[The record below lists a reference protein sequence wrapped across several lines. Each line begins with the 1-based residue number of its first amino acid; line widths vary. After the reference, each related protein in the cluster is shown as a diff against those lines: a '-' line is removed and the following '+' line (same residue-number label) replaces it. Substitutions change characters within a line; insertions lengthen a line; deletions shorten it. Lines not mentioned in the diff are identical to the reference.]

1 MRQIFVFLLLLLLC
15 STSLISQ
22 TPDKISF
29 QAIVRNNANEL
40 VKSSSIGI
48 KLSVIKNTIDGTVIY
63 AETHKPITNDNG
75 LINIEIGNGTKLI
88 GDFATIDWS
97 SGKFFTKTEIDITGG
112 SNYTISS
119 VSQLLSVPYA
129 LYAKNAGSVSG
140 LSKSTVGLS
149 NVDNTSDIEK
159 PVSSQTKA
167 FIEDVLLNKYV
178 WLNGTISPVN
188 SQGEINNFYINT
200 SNGDYYKKTGA
211 DSWTL
216 LGNLTGPQGPAG
228 QMGATG
234 PTGQTGAQGAQG
246 LQGLQGIQGIQGI
259 AGSNGSV
266 WSSGTSAPNISE
278 GSINDFYIN
287 NSTGNYYKKTGAS
300 TWTLQANLT
309 GPAGQTGAQG
319 AQGLQGIQG
328 IQGTQGIAGNNG
340 SIWLNGTSAPTNSD
354 GALNDFYIN
363 TSTGDYYKKTGAS
376 TWILQANL
384 VGPAGQTGAQGA
396 QGLQGLQGIQGVAG
410 SNGSV
415 WSSGT
420 SAPNNSDGSIND
432 FYINTATG
440 NYYKK
445 TGASTWTLQANL
457 TGPAGQTGA
466 QGIQGIQGVQG
477 LQGISGIAGS
487 NGSVW
492 SSGTSVPNNSDGAI
506 NDFYIN
512 TATGNYYKKTGA
524 STWTLQANLTGPTGQ
539 TGAQGLQGI
548 QGIPG
553 IQGIQGIQGVQ
564 GTAGTNGSTW
574 LSGSSVPNNSDGVIN
589 DFYINTTNGNY
600 YKKTGA
606 TTWTLQANLTGPQGP
621 ASSSTTPVYNN
632 RFTSTGSY
640 TVPSGVHTLFLEFTG
655 TKGGAGADLNY
666 FYQPSGGCSQPYIT
680 RSGGAGGKAYKIKS
694 VVLVNPGD
702 VISFTLGTNGVQP
715 SIENTPCYGSA
726 YYVSPY
732 TASNGTNGTTSQLF
746 INGNSVVS
754 IFGGERG
761 FGAYNN
767 QGQVQAYN
775 GAASTVNGS
784 PEYSNNIDSFSFMV
798 TSENIS
804 NDIVPSVLIKH

>member
-1 MRQIFVFLLLLLLC
+1 MKQIFIFLLLLFC

-40 VKSSSIGI
+40 IKNSSIGI

-63 AETHKPITNDNG
+63 AETHKPTTNDNG
-75 LINIEIGNGTKLI
+75 LINLEIGNGTKLI
-88 GDFATIDWS
+88 GDFTTIDWS

-112 SNYTISS
+112 SNYSISS
-119 VSQLLSVPYA
+119 VNQLLSVPYA

-159 PVSSQTKA
+159 PVSNQTKT
-167 FIEDVLLNKYV
+167 FVEDALLNKNV
-178 WLNGTISPVN
+178 WLNGTTSPVN
-188 SQGEINNFYINT
+188 SLGEINNFYINT

-211 DSWTL
+211 NSWTL

-228 QMGATG
+228 QIGANG
-234 PTGQTGAQGAQG
+234 QAGQTGAQGAQG
-246 LQGLQGIQGIQGI
+246 LQGLQGVQGIQGV
-259 AGSNGSV
+259 AGNNGPL
-266 WSSGTSAPNISE
+266 WLNGTSVPNNSA
-278 GSINDFYIN
+278 GAINDFYIN
-287 NSTGNYYKKTGAS
+287 TLTGDYYKKTGAS

-319 AQGLQGIQG
+319 L
-328 IQGTQGIAGNNG
+328 QGTQGI
-340 SIWLNGTSAPTNSD
+340 
-354 GALNDFYIN
+354 
-363 TSTGDYYKKTGAS
+363 
-376 TWILQANL
+376 Q
-384 VGPAGQTGAQGA
+384 
-396 QGLQGLQGIQGVAG
+396 
-410 SNGSV
+410 
-415 WSSGT
+415 
-420 SAPNNSDGSIND
+420 
-432 FYINTATG
+432 
-440 NYYKK
+440 
-445 TGASTWTLQANL
+445 
-457 TGPAGQTGA
+457 
-466 QGIQGIQGVQG
+466 
-477 LQGISGIAGS
+477 GIAGS

-524 STWTLQANLTGPTGQ
+524 STWTLQANLTGPAGQTGAQGAQGLQGLQGIQGIQGVGGNNGSLWLSGTSTPSNSDGAINDFYVNTTTSDYYKKTGASTWTLQANLTGPAGQTGAQGLQGIQGVQGTQGIAGNNGSVWSSGTSVPNNSDGSINDFYINTSNGNYYKKTGASTWTLQANLTGPVGQ

-548 QGIPG
+548 QGI
-553 IQGIQGIQGVQ
+553 QGIQGSQGTQGVQ

-574 LSGSSVPNNSDGVIN
+574 LSGSSIPNNSDGVVN

-732 TASNGTNGTTSQLF
+732 TASNGTNGATSQLF
-746 INGNSVVS
+746 INSNSVVS

-784 PEYSNNIDSFSFMV
+784 AEYSNNIDSFSFMI

-804 NDIVPSVLIKH
+804 NDSGPSVLIKH

>member
-1 MRQIFVFLLLLLLC
+1 L
-15 STSLISQ
+15 
-22 TPDKISF
+22 
-29 QAIVRNNANEL
+29 QA
-40 VKSSSIGI
+40 
-48 KLSVIKNTIDGTVIY
+48 
-63 AETHKPITNDNG
+63 
-75 LINIEIGNGTKLI
+75 
-88 GDFATIDWS
+88 
-97 SGKFFTKTEIDITGG
+97 
-112 SNYTISS
+112 
-119 VSQLLSVPYA
+119 
-129 LYAKNAGSVSG
+129 
-140 LSKSTVGLS
+140 
-149 NVDNTSDIEK
+149 
-159 PVSSQTKA
+159 
-167 FIEDVLLNKYV
+167 
-178 WLNGTISPVN
+178 
-188 SQGEINNFYINT
+188 
-200 SNGDYYKKTGA
+200 
-211 DSWTL
+211 
-216 LGNLTGPQGPAG
+216 NLTGPA
-228 QMGATG
+228 
-234 PTGQTGAQGAQG
+234 GQTGAQGAQG
-246 LQGLQGIQGIQGI
+246 LQGLQGIQGIQGV
-259 AGSNGSV
+259 GGNNGSL
-266 WSSGTSAPNISE
+266 WLSGTSTPSNSDGA
-278 GSINDFYIN
+278 INDFYVN
-287 NSTGNYYKKTGAS
+287 TTTGDYYKKTGAS

-319 AQGLQGIQG
+319 LQGIQG
-328 IQGTQGIAGNNG
+328 VQGTQGIAGNNG
-340 SIWLNGTSAPTNSD
+340 S
-354 GALNDFYIN
+354 
-363 TSTGDYYKKTGAS
+363 
-376 TWILQANL
+376 
-384 VGPAGQTGAQGA
+384 
-396 QGLQGLQGIQGVAG
+396 
-410 SNGSV
+410 V

-420 SAPNNSDGSIND
+420 SVPNNSDGSIND
-432 FYINTATG
+432 FYINTSNG

-457 TGPAGQTGA
+457 TGP
-466 QGIQGIQGVQG
+466 V
-477 LQGISGIAGS
+477 
-487 NGSVW
+487 
-492 SSGTSVPNNSDGAI
+492 
-506 NDFYIN
+506 
-512 TATGNYYKKTGA
+512 
-524 STWTLQANLTGPTGQ
+524 GQ

-553 IQGIQGIQGVQ
+553 IQGSQGTQGVQ

-574 LSGSSVPNNSDGVIN
+574 LSGSSIPNNSDGVVN

-732 TASNGTNGTTSQLF
+732 TASNGTNGTTSQLL

-767 QGQVQAYN
+767 QGQAQAYN

-784 PEYSNNIDSFSFMV
+784 PEYSNNIDSFSFMI

-804 NDIVPSVLIKH
+804 NDSGPSVLIKH